1 MVATQIQCVSGAFP
15 ISKPRPPAAPDPVQL
30 SNAQSAANIATARE
44 QQRLNLIGTSG
55 PQGTTR
61 YVADPTQPGGYR
73 QETTLSP
80 LEQQNYE
87 RSTGVYGS
95 ALDTAGQQIGRV
107 NTALGQGLNTEGL
120 PELQGYNA
128 PDFDRQR
135 FEDSVYASQTRRLDP
150 QFQRLERSQDA
161 RLAAQGL
168 GANSEATRNLR
179 SDFARDRTDAYGEA
193 ANQAIQAGGAEQSR
207 AIQQAIAGGTFG
219 NQARTQGLQ
228 ERAYVQNQPLQQ
240 LQALLGTGQ
249 VGMPQ
254 GIQYSPTG
262 VGQTDVLGANAMSLG
277 QQNANYNARMQQQG
291 GLMSGLFG
299 LGSAGIGAYGA
310 ISAARQQPSDRR
322 LKRNI
327 KRVGTM
333 ANGLPVYEYRYVW
346 GRKRHVGVMA
356 QDVLKAGI
364 DAVVR
369 HWTGFLMVDYGKL

>member
-120 PELQGYNA
+120 PELQGFNA

-179 SDFARDRTDAYGEA
+179 SDFARGRNDAYEGA

-277 QQNANYNARMQQQG
+277 QQNANYNARMQQQS

-299 LGSAGIGAYGA
+299 LGSAGLGA
-310 ISAARQQPSDRR
+310 
-322 LKRNI
+322 
-327 KRVGTM
+327 
-333 ANGLPVYEYRYVW
+333 W
-346 GRKRHVGVMA
+346 GMRGN
-356 QDVLKAGI
+356 
-364 DAVVR
+364 
-369 HWTGFLMVDYGKL
+369 

>member
-1 MVATQIQCVSGAFP
+1 MV
-15 ISKPRPPAAPDPVQL
+15 
-30 SNAQSAANIATARE
+30 N
-44 QQRLNLIGTSG
+44 TSG
-55 PQGTTR
+55 PQGTVR
-61 YVADPTQPGGYR
+61 YIADPSAPGGYR
-73 QETTLSP
+73 QETALSP

-150 QFQRLERSQDA
+150 QFERLERSQDA

-179 SDFARDRTDAYGEA
+179 TDFARDRADAYGEA

-262 VGQTDVLGANAMSLG
+262 VGQTDVLAANQMSQNQLNQNYQARVG
-277 QQNANYNARMQQQG
+277 QQNA
-291 GLMSGLFG
+291 LMSGLFS
-299 LGSAGIGAYGA
+299 LGSAGIGA
-310 ISAARQQPSDRR
+310 SDRR
-322 LKRNI
+322 LKRDI

>member
-1 MVATQIQCVSGAFP
+1 V
-15 ISKPRPPAAPDPVQL
+15 
-30 SNAQSAANIATARE
+30 
-44 QQRLNLIGTSG
+44 
-55 PQGTTR
+55 R
-61 YVADPTQPGGYR
+61 YIADPSAPGGYR
-73 QETTLSP
+73 QETALSP

-107 NTALGQGLNTEGL
+107 NEALGQGLNTEGL
-120 PELQGYNA
+120 PQLQGFNA

-179 SDFARDRTDAYGEA
+179 ADFARDRADAYGEA
-193 ANQAIQAGGAEQSR
+193 SNQAIQAGGAEQSR

-262 VGQTDVLGANAMSLG
+262 IGQTDVLAANQMSQNQLNQNYQARVG
-277 QQNANYNARMQQQG
+277 QQNA
-291 GLMSGLFG
+291 LMSGLFS
-299 LGSAGIGAYGA
+299 LGGAAIGA
-310 ISAARQQPSDRR
+310 SDRR
-322 LKRNI
+322 LKRDI

-346 GRKRHVGVMA
+346 GRKRHIGVMA

>member
-1 MVATQIQCVSGAFP
+1 MV
-15 ISKPRPPAAPDPVQL
+15 
-30 SNAQSAANIATARE
+30 N
-44 QQRLNLIGTSG
+44 TSG
-55 PQGTTR
+55 PQGTVR
-61 YVADPTQPGGYR
+61 YIADPSAPGGYR
-73 QETTLSP
+73 QETQLSTG
-80 LEQQNYE
+80 EQQNYD
-87 RSTGVYGS
+87 RATGVYGS

-107 NTALGQGLNTEGL
+107 NTALSEGLNTEGL

-179 SDFARDRTDAYGEA
+179 TDFARDRADAYGEA

-277 QQNANYNARMQQQG
+277 QQNANYNARMAQQS

-299 LGSAGIGAYGA
+299 LGSAGIGAAGA
-310 ISAARQQPSDRR
+310 ISAARQIPSDRR
-322 LKRNI
+322 LKRDI

>member
-1 MVATQIQCVSGAFP
+1 M
-15 ISKPRPPAAPDPVQL
+15 SKPRPPAAPDPVQL
-30 SNAQSAANIATARE
+30 ANAQSAANTATARE
-44 QQRLNLIGTSG
+44 QQRLNMVNTSG
-55 PQGTTR
+55 PQGTVR
-61 YVADPTQPGGYR
+61 YIADPSAPGGYR
-73 QETTLSP
+73 QETALSP

-107 NTALGQGLNTEGL
+107 NQALGQGLNTEGL
-120 PELQGYNA
+120 PDLQGFNA

-135 FEDSVYASQTRRLDP
+135 YEDAVYESQTRRLDP

-179 SDFARDRTDAYGEA
+179 SDFARGRNDAYEGA

-207 AIQQAIAGGTFG
+207 AIQNAIAGGTFG

-228 ERAYVQNQPLQQ
+228 ERAYIQNQPLQQ

-262 VGQTDVLGANAMSLG
+262 VGQTDVLGANALS
-277 QQNANYNARMQQQG
+277 QQQLNNNYQARMTANNA
-291 GLMSGLFG
+291 LMSGLFQ
-299 LGSAGIGAYGA
+299 LGGAAIGTMGPPT
-310 ISAARQQPSDRR
+310 PSDRR
-322 LKRNI
+322 LKRDI

-346 GRKRHVGVMA
+346 GRKRHIGVMA

-364 DAVVR
+364 NAVVR

>member
-1 MVATQIQCVSGAFP
+1 MV
-15 ISKPRPPAAPDPVQL
+15 
-30 SNAQSAANIATARE
+30 N
-44 QQRLNLIGTSG
+44 TSG
-55 PQGTTR
+55 PQGTVR
-61 YVADPTQPGGYR
+61 YIADPSAPGGYR
-73 QETTLSP
+73 QETALSP

-107 NTALGQGLNTEGL
+107 NEALGQGLNTEGL
-120 PELQGYNA
+120 PQLQGYNA

-179 SDFARDRTDAYGEA
+179 ADFARDRNDAYGEA

-249 VGMPQ
+249 VSMPQ

-262 VGQTDVLGANAMSLG
+262 VGQTDVLGANALS
-277 QQNANYNARMQQQG
+277 QQQLNNNYQAQMRQQG
-291 GLMSGLFG
+291 GLMSGLFS
-299 LGSAGIGAYGA
+299 LGSAGIGAGWF
-310 ISAARQQPSDRR
+310 
-322 LKRNI
+322 
-327 KRVGTM
+327 G
-333 ANGLPVYEYRYVW
+333 
-346 GRKRHVGVMA
+346 GRG
-356 QDVLKAGI
+356 G
-364 DAVVR
+364 
-369 HWTGFLMVDYGKL
+369 

>member
-1 MVATQIQCVSGAFP
+1 M
-15 ISKPRPPAAPDPVQL
+15 SKPKPPAAPDPVQL
-30 SNAQSAANIATARE
+30 ANAQSAANTATARE
-44 QQRLNLIGTSG
+44 QQRLNMVGTSG
-55 PQGTTR
+55 PQGSVS
-61 YVADPTQPGGYR
+61 YVADPSQPGGYR
-73 QETTLSP
+73 QVTSLSQG
-80 LEQQNYE
+80 EQQNYD
-87 RSTGVYGS
+87 RSTAVYGG
-95 ALDTAGQQIGRV
+95 ALQTAGDQLGRV
-107 NTALGQGLNTEGL
+107 NTALGQQLNTEGL
-120 PELQGYNA
+120 PELQGFNA

-150 QFQRLERSQDA
+150 QFDRMERSQDA

-179 SDFARDRTDAYGEA
+179 SDFARDRTDAYSNA
-193 ANQAIQAGGAEQSR
+193 ANQAIQQGGAEQSR

-249 VGMPQ
+249 VGMPT
-254 GIQYSPTG
+254 GVQYSPTG
-262 VGQTDVLGANAMSLG
+262 VGQTDVMGANALSLG
-277 QQNANYNARMQQQG
+277 QQNQNYQARSAQNQALMQ
-291 GLMSGLFG
+291 GLFQ
-299 LGSAGIGAYGA
+299 LGGAAIGASP
-310 ISAARQQPSDRR
+310 ISDRR
-322 LKRNI
+322 LKRDI

-333 ANGLPVYEYRYVW
+333 INGLPLYEYRYVW
-346 GRKRHVGVMA
+346 GRKRYLGVMA

>member
-1 MVATQIQCVSGAFP
+1 MV
-15 ISKPRPPAAPDPVQL
+15 
-30 SNAQSAANIATARE
+30 NA
-44 QQRLNLIGTSG
+44 SG
-55 PQGTTR
+55 PQGSVR
-61 YVADPTQPGGYR
+61 YVADSTAPGGYR
-73 QETTLSP
+73 QETMLSP
-80 LEQQNYE
+80 GEQQNYD
-87 RSTGVYGS
+87 RSTSVYGS

-107 NTALGQGLNTEGL
+107 NDALGQGLNTEGL
-120 PELQGYNA
+120 PELQGFNS

-150 QFQRLERSQDA
+150 QFDRMERSQDA

-179 SDFARDRTDAYGEA
+179 QDFERDRSDAYGEA
-193 ANQAIQAGGAEQSR
+193 RNQSIQAGGAEQSR
-207 AIQQAIAGGTFG
+207 AIQNAIAGGTFG

-228 ERAYVQNQPLQQ
+228 ERAYVQNQPLAQ

-262 VGQTDVLGANAMSLG
+262 VGQTDVLGANAMSLNQQNQNYQTRVG
-277 QQNANYNARMQQQG
+277 QQNA
-291 GLMSGLFG
+291 LMSGLFS
-299 LGSAGIGAYGA
+299 LGGAAIGA
-310 ISAARQQPSDRR
+310 SDRR
-322 LKRNI
+322 LKRDI
-327 KRVGTM
+327 VRVGTM
-333 ANGLPVYEYRYVW
+333 DSGLPVYEFRYIW

-356 QDVLKAGI
+356 QDVLKMGI

>member
-120 PELQGYNA
+120 PALQGYNA

-179 SDFARDRTDAYGEA
+179 SDFARDRADAYGEA

-262 VGQTDVLGANAMSLG
+262 VGQTDVLAANQMSQNQLNQNYQARVG
-277 QQNANYNARMQQQG
+277 QQNA
-291 GLMSGLFG
+291 LMSGLFS
-299 LGSAGIGAYGA
+299 LGGAAIGA
-310 ISAARQQPSDRR
+310 SDRR
-322 LKRNI
+322 LKRDI

>member
-1 MVATQIQCVSGAFP
+1 M
-15 ISKPRPPAAPDPVQL
+15 IS
-30 SNAQSAANIATARE
+30 S
-44 QQRLNLIGTSG
+44 SG
-55 PQGTTR
+55 PSGSVR
-61 YVADPTQPGGYR
+61 YVADPSAPGGYR

-80 LEQQNYE
+80 GEQQNYD
-87 RSTGVYGS
+87 RSTSVYGG
-95 ALDTAGQQIGRV
+95 ALDTAGQQLGRV
-107 NTALGQGLNTEGL
+107 NDALGRPLNTEGL

-128 PDFDRQR
+128 PDFNRQR

-150 QFQRLERSQDA
+150 QFDRMERSQDA

-179 SDFARDRTDAYGEA
+179 EDFSRDRTDAYGEA
-193 ANQAIQAGGAEQSR
+193 ANRAIQAGGDEQSR

-240 LQALLGTGQ
+240 LQALLGTGS
-249 VGMPQ
+249 VSMPQ
-254 GIQYSPTG
+254 GVQYTPTS
-262 VGQTDVLGANAMSLG
+262 VGQTDVLGATGLSLN
-277 QQNANYNARMQQQG
+277 QQNQNYQTRSAQQQG
-291 GLMSGLFG
+291 LMNGLFS
-299 LGSAGIGAYGA
+299 LGSAGIR
-310 ISAARQQPSDRR
+310 AAASDRR
-322 LKRNI
+322 LKRDI
-327 KRVGTM
+327 VRVGTM
-333 ANGLPVYEYRYVW
+333 DSGLPVYEFRYVW

>member
-1 MVATQIQCVSGAFP
+1 M
-15 ISKPRPPAAPDPVQL
+15 SKPRPPAAPDPVQL
-30 SNAQSAANIATARE
+30 ANAQGAANTATARE

-80 LEQQNYE
+80 GEQQNYD
-87 RSTGVYGS
+87 RSTSVYGG

-107 NTALGQGLNTEGL
+107 NDALGRPLNTEGL
-120 PELQGYNA
+120 PELQGFDA
-128 PDFDRQR
+128 PNFDRQR

-150 QFQRLERSQDA
+150 QFDRMERSQDA

-179 SDFARDRTDAYGEA
+179 QDFARDRTDAYGEA
-193 ANQAIQAGGAEQSR
+193 ASRAIQAGGDEQSR

-228 ERAYVQNQPLQQ
+228 ERAYVQNQPLAQ

-254 GIQYSPTG
+254 GVQYTPTA
-262 VGQTDVLGANAMSLG
+262 VGQTDVLGANQLSIG
-277 QQNANYNARMQQQG
+277 QQNANYQARMGQQTA
-291 GLMSGLFG
+291 LMNGLFQ
-299 LGSAGIGAYGA
+299 LGGAA
-310 ISAARQQPSDRR
+310 I
-322 LKRNI
+322 
-327 KRVGTM
+327 GTM
-333 ANGLPVYEYRYVW
+333 GG
-346 GRKRHVGVMA
+346 GR
-356 QDVLKAGI
+356 
-364 DAVVR
+364 
-369 HWTGFLMVDYGKL
+369 

>member
-1 MVATQIQCVSGAFP
+1 M
-15 ISKPRPPAAPDPVQL
+15 SKPKPPAAPDPVAL
-30 SNAQSAANIATARE
+30 ANAQGAANTATAQE
-44 QQRLNLIGTSG
+44 QQRLNMISTSG
-55 PQGTTR
+55 PQGSVR
-61 YVADPTQPGGYR
+61 YVADPTAPGGYR
-73 QETTLSP
+73 QETMLSP
-80 LEQQNYE
+80 GEQQNYD
-87 RSTGVYGS
+87 RSTAVYGG
-95 ALDTAGQQIGRV
+95 ALDTAGQQLGRV
-107 NTALGQGLNTEGL
+107 NDALGQPLNTEGL
-120 PELQGYNA
+120 PGLQGYNA

-150 QFQRLERSQDA
+150 QFDRAERSQDA

-179 SDFARDRTDAYGEA
+179 QDFARDRTDAYSNA
-193 ANQAIQAGGAEQSR
+193 ANMAIQAGGDEQSR
-207 AIQQAIAGGTFG
+207 AVQQAIAGGTFG

-228 ERAYVQNQPLQQ
+228 ERAYVQNQPLSQ
-240 LQALLGTGQ
+240 LQALLGTGT

-254 GIQYSPTG
+254 GVQYTPTS
-262 VGQTDVLGANAMSLG
+262 VGQTDVLGANQMSLN
-277 QQNANYNARMQQQG
+277 QQNANYQSRVGQQQA
-291 GLMSGLFG
+291 LMSGLFS
-299 LGSAGIGAYGA
+299 LGGAAIGA
-310 ISAARQQPSDRR
+310 SDRR
-322 LKRNI
+322 LKRDI